1 MHECKVH
8 VGDADK
14 SPIKYNGLNHT
25 VPAGACRR
33 VDNLPSLLS
42 IMRWPILSTLFWH
55 IYLQSTDTQLE
66 MAKRGASF
74 NSGDFNMKSARSDTT
89 LDDVS
94 TGLSG
99 IYTLTDP
106 VRLEGVYWRNP
117 IYRGCS
123 ICRRKVDTKC
133 SFHPGSQSKVYYRLR
148 VLIRRCAVMANC
160 VWRNCRW
167 HLGHTG

>member
-1 MHECKVH
+1 MQLSL
-8 VGDADK
+8 
-14 SPIKYNGLNHT
+14 SP
-25 VPAGACRR
+25 
-33 VDNLPSLLS
+33 
-42 IMRWPILSTLFWH
+42 
-55 IYLQSTDTQLE
+55 DTRLA

-74 NSGDFNMKSARSDTT
+74 DSDDFNAKSARSNTR
-89 LDDVS
+89 LADVS

-99 IYTLTDP
+99 IYILTDP

-148 VLIRRCAVMANC
+148 YLIKQCDVQLWLTAFDEIAADI
-160 VWRNCRW
+160 
-167 HLGHTG
+167 LGTPASE